1 MSNFVRLELPNNQFK
16 FKRVYKLTYM
26 QENYHHDFAR
36 ITFRDWAI
44 SPMRLR
50 SGSPMVIQLHD
61 KKFYGY
67 VHDVRS
73 HQDNN
78 SNFTEI
84 GFIGA
89 SWVMRQ
95 ASQKVYNNVT
105 ADQIVVQIAKK
116 YNFGYKVTAHP
127 RVFPHISQGGLTDWE
142 FMVKLAKQ
150 SGYFLRAENTVL
162 YFQPLLEDF
171 DGLINEAKDFIKA
184 DAGIKSGPPLYYFKP
199 IVGETLVHHGA
210 DKSAVS
216 IAGVNPETGKLF
228 KYTKQTRSK
237 PTRAKSNPEM
247 FDKHATNVVANS
259 YEAAISEA
267 AAADNKSIFPYQADA
282 QVIGTP
288 SLRPGMPV
296 HLSNVGK
303 DFSGYWTILRV
314 EHEVLEENLNVQV
327 YSTTLSVGTDSLG
340 ETSKPQHPKR
350 PASKPARYIVPNVRN
365 TRLKPETKL
374 KSNGLHVQQTKTTA
388 VVGRVNRADLK
399 SKSLVKAAWTSVQ
412 GNLNTKQPSPTS
424 PVQRFKV
431 NASAARG

>member
-1 MSNFVRLELPNNQFK
+1 MSNFVKLELPNNQFK
-16 FKRVYKLTYM
+16 FKRVYKLSYM
-26 QENYHHDFAR
+26 QENYQHDFAR
-36 ITFRDWAI
+36 VFFRDWAI
-44 SPMRLR
+44 SPTQLR
-50 SGSPMVIQLHD
+50 SGSPMVIELHG

-78 SNFTEI
+78 SNFTEV

-95 ASQKVYNNVT
+95 ASQQVYSNVT
-105 ADQIVVQIAKK
+105 ADQIIVQIAKK
-116 YNFGYKVTAHP
+116 YNFGYKVTPHP
-127 RVFPHISQGGLTDWE
+127 RVFPHISQAGMTDWE

-171 DGLINEAKDFIKA
+171 EGLIHEANNFIKA

-199 IVGETLVHHGA
+199 IIGETLSHHGA
-210 DKSAVS
+210 DKSATS
-216 IAGVNPETGKLF
+216 IAGINPETGKLF
-228 KYTKQTRSK
+228 KYTKQNRSL
-237 PTRAKSNPEM
+237 PTRTLSNPEM
-247 FDKHATNVVANS
+247 FDKHATHVVANT
-259 YEAAISEA
+259 YEAAISESN
-267 AAADNKSIFPYQADA
+267 AADNKSVFPYVAET
-282 QVIGTP
+282 QVIGTAE
-288 SLRPGMPV
+288 LRPGMPV
-296 HLSNVGK
+296 HLDNVGK
-303 DFSGYWTILRV
+303 DYTGYWTVLRV

-340 ETSKPQHPKR
+340 EVAKPQYPRR
-350 PASKPARYIVPNVRN
+350 PASKPFRHIVPNVRN

-374 KSNGLHVQQTKTTA
+374 KSNGIHVQQTKQTGL
-388 VVGRVNRADLK
+388 VNRINRADLN
-399 SKSLVKAAWTSVQ
+399 SKSLIKAAWSSVQ

-431 NASAARG
+431 SANAARG